1 MIRGCAGSIP
11 VNVGLQGW
19 KMIAKECPRCGG
31 RLVELEGEYVL
42 LPGADV
48 PAFGSKTEIMI
59 TPKRTLRVRVYR
71 CENPAC
77 TLVELHAS

>member
-1 MIRGCAGSIP
+1 MI
-11 VNVGLQGW
+11 V
-19 KMIAKECPRCGG
+19 KECPRCGG

-42 LPGADV
+42 LPGSDV

-59 TPKRTLRVRVYR
+59 TPKRTLRVRAYR

-77 TLVELHAS
+77 ALVELHAS